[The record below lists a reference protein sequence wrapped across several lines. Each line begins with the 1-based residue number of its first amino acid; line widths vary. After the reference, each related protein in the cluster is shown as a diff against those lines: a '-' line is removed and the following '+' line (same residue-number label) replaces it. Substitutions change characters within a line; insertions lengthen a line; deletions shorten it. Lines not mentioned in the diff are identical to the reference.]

1 MTLETSRL
9 ILRPWREED
18 AESLFR
24 YASDPAVGPI
34 AGWPPHTD
42 VEHSRQIIR
51 TVFSA
56 AETYAV
62 VLKKD
67 EQPVGSIGLISHQN
81 SSLTRGAGQ
90 AELGY
95 WIGRPFWGQ
104 GLIPEAANALLRR
117 GFEELGLTCIW
128 GGYFDGNER
137 SRRVMEKCGFV
148 FHHTEENVL
157 WELTGQSVTQHV
169 TLLTKKHWCE
179 GR

>member
-81 SSLTRGAGQ
+81 SRLTRNAGQ

-117 GFEELGLTCIW
+117 GFEELGLICIW

-148 FHHTEENVL
+148 YHHTQENVL
-157 WELTGQSVTQHV
+157 WELTGQRVTQHV
-169 TLLTKKHWCE
+169 TLLTKKQWCQ
-179 GR
+179 GF